1 MYPPPDPA
9 QLAAFQAW
17 QQQQQQQLQ
26 SQFRMAPLPAAP
38 QPTYA
43 LPPQPLT
50 LPPVYM
56 PPPLPRPR
64 RQRVA
69 APDPEPVESPAGSL
83 WVILGC
89 LLLGAAGGAACE
101 RHFRP
106 SVAVAAPVVPSAEP
120 CP

>member
-17 QQQQQQQLQ
+17 QQQQQQQLRLAAPMPMPAYAPPQ
-26 SQFRMAPLPAAP
+26 SFPMAPYAPA
-38 QPTYA
+38 
-43 LPPQPLT
+43 L
-50 LPPVYM
+50 

-64 RQRVA
+64 RQRAA

-83 WVILGC
+83 WVVLVS
-89 LLLGAAGGAACE
+89 LLVGAAGGAACE

-106 SVAVAAPVVPSAEP
+106 SAAVAAPVVPSAEP
-120 CP
+120 CQ